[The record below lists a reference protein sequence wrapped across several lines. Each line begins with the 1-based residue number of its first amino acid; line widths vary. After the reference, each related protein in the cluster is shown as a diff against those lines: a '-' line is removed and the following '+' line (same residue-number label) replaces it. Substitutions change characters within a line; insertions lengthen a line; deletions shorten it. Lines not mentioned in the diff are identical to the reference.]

1 MSTNGHKLVLFDID
15 GTLLSAGRAARE
27 SILCALQAVYGWS
40 GSGEGHDFSG
50 KTDPQI
56 VRELIAEA
64 IGGERCEADLER
76 ALEAYLSELD
86 RRLVA
91 ELVVAKPGIGE
102 LLERLA
108 AEPRVTLGLLTGNL
122 ERGARMKLAFPD
134 FNRYF
139 PFGAFGSDSSDRY
152 RLPPIALERARSH
165 CGRAFSGKSIV
176 IVGDSIH
183 DILCGKD
190 LGVKAVAVATGP
202 TKPER
207 LAAVN
212 PDALLESFADL
223 ERGLEA
229 ILS

>member
-1 MSTNGHKLVLFDID
+1 MGSNGHKLVLFDID

-27 SILCALQAVYGWS
+27 SILSALQAVYGWS

-64 IGGERCEADLER
+64 VGGERCEADLAQ

-86 RRLVA
+86 RRLVP
-91 ELVVAKPGIGE
+91 ELVVAKPGISE
-102 LLERLA
+102 LLRRLG
-108 AEPRVTLGLLTGNL
+108 AEPRVILGLLTGNL
-122 ERGARMKLAFPD
+122 ERGARMKLAIPD

-139 PFGAFGSDSSDRY
+139 PFGAFGSDSPDRY
-152 RLPPIALERARSH
+152 RLPPIALDRARAH
-165 CGRAFSGKSIV
+165 CGRVFSGKSIV

-202 TKPER
+202 TKRER
-207 LAAVN
+207 LAAQN

>member
-1 MSTNGHKLVLFDID
+1 MSSNGHKLVLFDID

-27 SILCALQAVYGWS
+27 SILSALQGVYGWS

-56 VRELIAEA
+56 VRELIAESV
-64 IGGERCEADLER
+64 GGERCEADLAR
-76 ALEAYLSELD
+76 ALDVYLSELD
-86 RRLVA
+86 RRLVP
-91 ELVVAKPGIGE
+91 ELVVTKPGIGE

-139 PFGAFGSDSSDRY
+139 PFGAFGSDCADRY
-152 RLPPIALERARSH
+152 RHPGIALERAVSH
-165 CGRAFSGKSIV
+165 TRRTYRGKSIV

-183 DILCGKD
+183 DVLCGRD
-190 LGVKAVAVATGP
+190 LGVKAVAVSTGR

-207 LAAVN
+207 LAAEK
-212 PDALLESFADL
+212 PDVLLESFADV
-223 ERGLEA
+223 EHGLEA

>member
-27 SILCALQAVYGWS
+27 SILSALQGVYGWS

-56 VRELIAEA
+56 IRELIAEA
-64 IGGERCEADLER
+64 LGGERCEADLER
-76 ALEAYLSELD
+76 ALEAYLAELD
-86 RRLVA
+86 RRLVP
-91 ELVVAKPGIGE
+91 ELVVTKPGIAD
-102 LLERLA
+102 LLARLA
-108 AEPRVTLGLLTGNL
+108 ADPRVTLGLLTGNL

-139 PFGAFGSDSSDRY
+139 PFGAFGSDSPDRY

-165 CGRAFSGKSIV
+165 SRRDFSGKSIV

-183 DILCGKD
+183 DVLCGRD

-207 LAAVN
+207 LAAQN